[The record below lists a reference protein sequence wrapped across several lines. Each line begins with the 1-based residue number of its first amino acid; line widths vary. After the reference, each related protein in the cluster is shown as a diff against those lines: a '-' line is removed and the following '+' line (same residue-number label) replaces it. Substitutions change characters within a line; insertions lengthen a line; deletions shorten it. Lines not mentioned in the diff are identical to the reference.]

1 MKVLLIENDNL
12 LIKDL
17 TKYLMLRR
25 YILDVAKEGE
35 MGWTYGSTFDYDLII
50 LDVAVPKLD
59 GISLCKR
66 FRTEGFTTPILLLSD
81 QDTTTAKVEGLD
93 AGADDYV
100 VKPFEAAELLA
111 RVRALL
117 RRSSTNPLPI
127 LAWGDLLLN
136 LSTYEVSYNGQPLT
150 LSTME
155 YELLELLLRDSQH
168 VFSTDEII
176 DRLWSLEQFPSE
188 ATVRSHIRRVRQK
201 LVESGAPKDF
211 IATVHGRG
219 YYLKASK
226 REEASPSS
234 TIPAQALPFSEPH
247 SLLRPARQNQPT
259 THRTR
264 NLILM
269 SSDVD
274 ISHSLVQAAEKH
286 GLHLQSL
293 SGLPQQSGL
302 DLQASNGEF
311 ITQYPDAILF
321 QFPSE
326 SRRGDTARKPMDQSS
341 ELSKTWRFFSHYYP
355 DVPVLVMAEQGE
367 LRDRIEVLRW
377 GGRLFLEL
385 GQPEQV
391 IEAVVQFLDRLNRS
405 SKVMVLD
412 DDQDW
417 LYAVTTLLKP
427 WGFKVTTLAD
437 PQQFWT
443 VIKAVMPDALVLD
456 LHLSEVS
463 GLEICGLLRSDPV
476 WCQLPILFLSAPA
489 DAATQRQAFKA
500 GADDYLHKPIM
511 GFELAERILNRL
523 QRRAAP

>member
-1 MKVLLIENDNL
+1 MKVLLIENDNS

-25 YILDVAKEGE
+25 YILDVAKDGE

-50 LDVAVPKLD
+50 LDVAVPKVD
-59 GISLCKR
+59 GIRLCQR
-66 FRTEGFTTPILLLSD
+66 FRAEGFTTPILLLSH
-81 QDTTTAKVEGLD
+81 QDTTAAKVEGLD
-93 AGADDYV
+93 AGADDYI

-226 REEASPSS
+226 REESSPSPPQPNQAS
-234 TIPAQALPFSEPH
+234 TFSEPR
-247 SLLRPARQNQPT
+247 SFLKSAGREQPT
-259 THRTR
+259 PHRAR
-264 NLILM
+264 NLLLM
-269 SSDVD
+269 SSDANV
-274 ISHSLVQAAEKH
+274 SQALVQTAAKH

-293 SGLPQQSGL
+293 SALPQQSGL
-302 DLQASNGEF
+302 ELQTANGEF

-321 QFPSE
+321 QLPTEEQREAAARPSTV
-326 SRRGDTARKPMDQSS
+326 RSS
-341 ELSKTWRFFSHYYP
+341 ERSDTWRFFAHHYP
-355 DVPVLVMAEQGE
+355 DVPIIAIAEQGE

-377 GGRLFLEL
+377 GGQLFLEL
-385 GQPEQV
+385 GQPAT
-391 IEAVVQFLDRLNRS
+391 IIAAVVQFLDRRDRT

-412 DDQDW
+412 DDQAW

-456 LHLSEVS
+456 LQLSEVS

-476 WCQLPILFLSAPA
+476 WYQLPILFLSAST
-489 DAATQRQAFKA
+489 DAANQRKAFKA

-523 QRRAAP
+523 QRQAVP